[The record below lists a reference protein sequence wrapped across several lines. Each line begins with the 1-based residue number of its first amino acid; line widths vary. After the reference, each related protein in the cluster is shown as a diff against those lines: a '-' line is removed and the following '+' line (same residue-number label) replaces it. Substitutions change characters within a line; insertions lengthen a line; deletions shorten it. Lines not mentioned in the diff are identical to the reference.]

1 MILENITTHQKYE
14 IQKTVHEN
22 PDTGVSCYLADDAL
36 KKRTVFIK
44 CMAYGSKAYPKEQE
58 KIKSRAGNE
67 ILCLRRVNE
76 CTKGAPQLYGSWDDR
91 KKKQIVIVMENK
103 KGMTLREWMAQNRME
118 QATPQAVKVRK
129 ELVEQLVCIMK
140 DISRKYSAIVHR
152 DLKPENIIVQVRK
165 DGGLTPSIIDFG
177 CANMNY
183 MRKVGTIGYQ
193 APEQTGDRN
202 CSVGLSSKTDVFALG
217 QIFYELLLG
226 RLPVIGTDYQK
237 RVSDRN
243 WVIYPVLSQL
253 SPQLPQAER
262 LDRILQQMTA
272 YRLEDRIGYD
282 KLLSELRKVRF

>member
-22 PDTGVSCYLADDAL
+22 SDTGVSCYLADDAF

-44 CMAYGSKAYPKEQE
+44 CMAYGSKADPKEQE

>member
-22 PDTGVSCYLADDAL
+22 PDTGVSCYLADDAF

-44 CMAYGSKAYPKEQE
+44 CMAYGSKADPKEQE